1 MGLYI
6 ISILIFIVCILMIL
20 IVLAQNSKGGG
31 LTSTFSGG
39 NQVMGVKRT
48 SDFLEKATWTLAL
61 ALLVLSLST
70 VFVMDENV
78 SVATSNK
85 NSEIEYLRQKGAQP
99 VEFQPTGTGSQEGNT
114 EAEALPTESESL
126 PTE

>member
-6 ISILIFIVCILMIL
+6 ISVLIFVVCVLMIL

-39 NQVMGVKRT
+39 NQMMGVKRT
-48 SDFLEKATWTLAL
+48 SDFLEKATWTLAV

-70 VFVMDENV
+70 VFVIDDNPQVQTNEN
-78 SVATSNK
+78 A
-85 NSEIEYLRQKGAQP
+85 ELEYLRNNDNAQP
-99 VEFQPTGTGSQEGNT
+99 IDFQPAATGGEATTNT
-114 EAEALPTESESL
+114 EEAAPAE
-126 PTE
+126 

>member
-6 ISILIFIVCILMIL
+6 VSVLIFIVCILMIL

-48 SDFLEKATWTLAL
+48 TDFMEKATWTLAV

-70 VFVMDENV
+70 VFVIDDNPVVEG
-78 SVATSNK
+78 TE
-85 NSEIEYLRQKGAQP
+85 NSELEYIRNNENAQP
-99 VEFQPTGTGSQEGNT
+99 INFQPTTTDDDATTGKQETT
-114 EAEALPTESESL
+114 EEEAPALPTE
-126 PTE
+126 

>member
-6 ISILIFIVCILMIL
+6 IAILIFIVCILMIL

-39 NQVMGVKRT
+39 NQVMGVKKT

-61 ALLVLSLST
+61 AMLVLSLST
-70 VFVMDENV
+70 VFVMDQNV
-78 SVATSNK
+78 STGAPSETS
-85 NSEIEYLRQKGAQP
+85 ELEYIRNNENAKP
-99 VEFQPTGTGSQEGNT
+99 VEFQPTT
-114 EAEALPTESESL
+114 EKAATSSDESAALPTE
-126 PTE
+126 

>member
-39 NQVMGVKRT
+39 NQVMGVKKT
-48 SDFLEKATWTLAL
+48 GDFLEKATWTLAI
-61 ALLVLSLST
+61 ALLILSLST

-78 SVATSNK
+78 SVATATE
-85 NSEIEYLRQKGAQP
+85 NSELEYIRNNENAQP
-99 VEFQPTGTGSQEGNT
+99 VEFQPTTEEGAATQDEGS
-114 EAEALPTESESL
+114 ALPTE
-126 PTE
+126 

>member
-1 MGLYI
+1 
-6 ISILIFIVCILMIL
+6 MIL

-48 SDFLEKATWTLAL
+48 TDFMEKATWTLAV

-70 VFVMDENV
+70 VFVIDDNPVVEG
-78 SVATSNK
+78 TE
-85 NSEIEYLRQKGAQP
+85 NSELEYIRNNENAQP
-99 VEFQPTGTGSQEGNT
+99 INFQPTTTDDDATTGKQETT
-114 EAEALPTESESL
+114 EEEAPALPTE
-126 PTE
+126 

>member
-6 ISILIFIVCILMIL
+6 VSVLIFIVCVLMII

-48 SDFLEKATWTLAL
+48 TDFMEKATWTLAV

-70 VFVMDENV
+70 VFVIDDNPVVEG
-78 SVATSNK
+78 TE
-85 NSEIEYLRQKGAQP
+85 NSELDYIRNNDNAQP
-99 VEFQPTGTGSQEGNT
+99 IQFKPTATEG
-114 EAEALPTESESL
+114 EAKEEAQALPTE
-126 PTE
+126 

>member
-6 ISILIFIVCILMIL
+6 IAVLIFIVCILMIL

-39 NQVMGVKRT
+39 NQVMGVKKT
-48 SDFLEKATWTLAL
+48 SDFLEKATWTLAV

-70 VFVMDENV
+70 VFVMDKEV
-78 SVATSNK
+78 STSDTSD
-85 NSEIEYLRQKGAQP
+85 NSELEYIRNNENAQP
-99 VEFQPTGTGSQEGNT
+99 VEFQPSTEGTSTTEEEG
-114 EAEALPTESESL
+114 AALPTE
-126 PTE
+126 

>member
-6 ISILIFIVCILMIL
+6 VSVLIFIVCILMIL

-48 SDFLEKATWTLAL
+48 TDFMEKATWTLAV

-70 VFVMDENV
+70 VFVIDDNPVVEGTESSELDYIRNNDNAQPIDFQPA
-78 SVATSNK
+78 ATGET
-85 NSEIEYLRQKGAQP
+85 NSE
-99 VEFQPTGTGSQEGNT
+99 
-114 EAEALPTESESL
+114 EATKEEAPALPTE
-126 PTE
+126 

>member
-6 ISILIFIVCILMIL
+6 ISILIFIVCLLMIL
-20 IVLAQNSKGGG
+20 VVLAQNSKGGG

-48 SDFLEKATWTLAL
+48 TDFMEKATWTLAV

-70 VFVMDENV
+70 VFVIDDNVVEQGNEN
-78 SVATSNK
+78 A
-85 NSEIEYLRQKGAQP
+85 ELEYLRNNTNAEAVP
-99 VEFQPTGTGSQEGNT
+99 FQPAATGSQQSAEEGQ
-114 EAEALPTESESL
+114 ALPTE
-126 PTE
+126 

>member
-6 ISILIFIVCILMIL
+6 IAILIFIVCILMIL

-39 NQVMGVKRT
+39 NQVMGVKKT

-70 VFVMDENV
+70 VFVMDQNV
-78 SVATSNK
+78 SVGNATE
-85 NSEIEYLRQKGAQP
+85 NSELEYIRNNENAQP
-99 VEFQPTGTGSQEGNT
+99 VEFQPTT
-114 EAEALPTESESL
+114 EEATSSDESAALPTE
-126 PTE
+126 

>member
-6 ISILIFIVCILMIL
+6 VSVLIFIVCILMIL

-48 SDFLEKATWTLAL
+48 TDFMEKATWTLAV

-70 VFVMDENV
+70 VFVIDDSPVVEGNE
-78 SVATSNK
+78 
-85 NSEIEYLRQKGAQP
+85 NSELEYIRNNENAQP
-99 VEFQPTGTGSQEGNT
+99 INFQPTTTEEGTKEEPQ
-114 EAEALPTESESL
+114 ALPEK
-126 PTE
+126 

>member
-6 ISILIFIVCILMIL
+6 IAVLIFIVSILMI
-20 IVLAQNSKGGG
+20 IVVLAQNSKGGG

-48 SDFLEKATWTLAL
+48 TDFMEKATWTLAV

-70 VFVMDENV
+70 VFVMNDKTIVQTNE
-78 SVATSNK
+78 
-85 NSEIEYLRQKGAQP
+85 NSEIEYIKNNANALPANFEGQAAGNEKGAAKDQ
-99 VEFQPTGTGSQEGNT
+99 G
-114 EAEALPTESESL
+114 EALPTK
-126 PTE
+126 

>member
-6 ISILIFIVCILMIL
+6 ISVLIFIVCILMIL

-48 SDFLEKATWTLAL
+48 TDFMEKATWTLAV

-70 VFVMDENV
+70 VFVIDDNPVVEGTE
-78 SVATSNK
+78 S
-85 NSEIEYLRQKGAQP
+85 SELEYIRNNDNAQP
-99 VEFQPTGTGSQEGNT
+99 IDFQPAATDEANSKEATT
-114 EAEALPTESESL
+114 EEAPALPTE
-126 PTE
+126 

>member
-39 NQVMGVKRT
+39 NQVMGVKKT
-48 SDFLEKATWTLAL
+48 GDFLEKATWTLAI
-61 ALLVLSLST
+61 ALLILSLST

-78 SVATSNK
+78 SVAAATE
-85 NSEIEYLRQKGAQP
+85 NSELEYIRNNENAQP
-99 VEFQPTGTGSQEGNT
+99 VEFQPTTDGGAATQDEGS
-114 EAEALPTESESL
+114 ALPTE
-126 PTE
+126 

>member
-6 ISILIFIVCILMIL
+6 ISVLIFIVCILMIL

-48 SDFLEKATWTLAL
+48 TDFMEKATWTLAV

-70 VFVMDENV
+70 VFVIDDNPIVEG
-78 SVATSNK
+78 TE
-85 NSEIEYLRQKGAQP
+85 NSELEYIRNNENAQP
-99 VEFQPTGTGSQEGNT
+99 INFQPTAT
-114 EAEALPTESESL
+114 EEAPAEEAKALPEE
-126 PTE
+126 

>member
-6 ISILIFIVCILMIL
+6 ISVLIFIVCILMIL

-48 SDFLEKATWTLAL
+48 TDFMEKATWTLAV

-70 VFVMDENV
+70 VFVIDDNPVVEG
-78 SVATSNK
+78 TE
-85 NSEIEYLRQKGAQP
+85 NSELEYIRNNENAQP
-99 VEFQPTGTGSQEGNT
+99 INFQPTTTDDDATTGKQETT
-114 EAEALPTESESL
+114 EEEAPALPTE
-126 PTE
+126 